1 MAYYVRAFC
10 TSDALPPLR
19 DAFARDWR
27 EAAVAYADD
36 KQPFLVEGTR
46 AGDAD
51 ALLAEEVEEFIEAL
65 SELPAS
71 RETTKVTDHL
81 RHSRAVVAAQLL
93 ADAGDDGLTA
103 AVTFLVGF
111 AERCDGMIQA
121 DGTGFF
127 EGEEL
132 IVELD

>member
-1 MAYYVRAFC
+1 MHYRRCAARSRAPGKRASNC
-10 TSDALPPLR
+10 VSLR
-19 DAFARDWR
+19 RTTPR
-27 EAAVAYADD
+27 S
-36 KQPFLVEGTR
+36 
-46 AGDAD
+46 
-51 ALLAEEVEEFIEAL
+51 IEAL
-65 SELPAS
+65 SELTAS